1 MSELK
6 KMSKDVENK
15 FFRLK
20 EESKNCGYKVVSI
33 SARASKGSVV
43 GAKMNYSCI
52 EKDWSERFKAV

>member
-20 EESKNCGYKVVSI
+20 EESKGYGYKVVSI

-43 GAKMNYSCI
+43 GAKTNYSCM
-52 EKDWSERFKAV
+52 EEDWFKRFKEI